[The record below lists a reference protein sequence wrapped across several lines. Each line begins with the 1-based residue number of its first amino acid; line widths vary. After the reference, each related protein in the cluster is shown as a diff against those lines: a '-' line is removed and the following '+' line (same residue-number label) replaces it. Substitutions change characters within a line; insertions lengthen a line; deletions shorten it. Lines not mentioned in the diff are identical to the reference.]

1 MTQNDRNIFN
11 CLACTESYYTHASL
25 NKHIQSCIKYN
36 EWIKTYNPIYFKC
49 KECSLNFINKK
60 YLNSHNCN

>member
-1 MTQNDRNIFN
+1 MVTGKAMEGATKV
-11 CLACTESYYTHASL
+11 LESSTD
-25 NKHIQSCIKYN
+25 IQESYN